1 MFFERRAMASLER
14 VPPPQVLREL
24 RVQAL
29 TPRAAPERRFISRP
43 IIRAGPLACPS

>member
-14 VPPPQVLREL
+14 AQPPQVFGEL

-29 TPRAAPERRFISRP
+29 TPRAAP
-43 IIRAGPLACPS
+43 